1 MKVKEESEK
10 AGWKLSM
17 QKIKIMATNPII
29 MAHIRGKSTNNDRF
43 YFLEVQ
49 NHCGH
54 LFEAM
59 KLKATCSSDGKL
71 SRLDNLL
78 KSRDITL
85 PTNVHVVKAMVLPI
99 VMFGSE
105 SWSMKKAE
113 CQRTDAFELWCWGRL
128 LRVPWSARR
137 SNQSVLKEINS
148 EYSLEGLMMKLKL
161 PYFGHLIWSAYSL
174 ENTLMLGKIEGR
186 RRRGWQRIN
195 C

>member
-1 MKVKEESEK
+1 MHNDWLDESQAWIKIAWRTINNLRYETDTILMAEDEEELKRALMKVKEESEK
-10 AGWKLSM
+10 AGWKLNM

-85 PTNVHVVKAMVLPI
+85 PTNVHVVKAMVLT
-99 VMFGSE
+99 ME
-105 SWSMKKAE
+105 K
-113 CQRTDAFELWCWGRL
+113 
-128 LRVPWSARR
+128 
-137 SNQSVLKEINS
+137 SVEI
-148 EYSLEGLMMKLKL
+148 
-161 PYFGHLIWSAYSL
+161 P
-174 ENTLMLGKIEGR
+174 
-186 RRRGWQRIN
+186 
-195 C
+195 